1 MTGTPPEAELRAWLA
16 RHVADLVDLPEDEVD
31 VDQPLAELGLSSRDA
46 VVLAGALG
54 DLVDAPLPATA
65 LYEHPTIARLARHL
79 AGAGVEHAGGGPVT
93 GDDIAVVGVGCRLP
107 GGVTGPEGLWTF
119 LREGGDAV
127 APAPPDRW
135 PGLPEGTPR
144 FGGFLPDIKGFD
156 AEFFGIA
163 PHEAA
168 HADPQQRLVLEVSWE
183 ALHHAGIA
191 PDSLR
196 GTRTGVFVGISSGE
210 HGAAQAAD
218 LDRVEPWTATG
229 GALSIAANR
238 LSYLLD
244 LRGPSLA
251 VDTACSSSLVAVH
264 HACRSLRAGESDTAV
279 VAGVNLLLGPAV
291 TVAFHRAG
299 LLAAD
304 GRCKPFDAAADGI
317 ARAEGCAVAVL
328 KRLADARRDGDR
340 VLAVVRGSGVNSD
353 GRSNGLMAPNPRAQA
368 DLLRRVYAE
377 AGVDPT
383 RVDYVEAHGTGT
395 LLGDPIE
402 AGALREVLGGGPGVL
417 LLGSAKANFG
427 HTESAAG
434 LVGLVKAVLA
444 IHHGEIPPSPHFRAP
459 NPHIDFTGLRVVT
472 GPTPWPRRSGRIT
485 AGVSSFGFGGTNAH
499 VVLEEPPAPD
509 PVSRPGGPAFLVV
522 AGVSEQRVRRHAE
535 QLADW
540 LEGGRTDAGDL
551 PDLHDVGATLA
562 QRRGREPFAAVVS
575 GADRGS
581 VAAALRALPSGVRRV
596 EARTGA
602 VWVFS
607 GYGSG
612 WAGMGRRL
620 LAAEPVFADAVDELD
635 GLLAP
640 YSVRE
645 LLEVPGEGLGAGQV
659 ALFGVQVA
667 LARLW
672 ASRGVR
678 PAAVIGQ
685 SVGEVAAAVVAGAL
699 SLPDAALVMT
709 TRARLLDV
717 VDGAGGMAA
726 VELAADEVDDP
737 ALSVAVHAA
746 PRRCTVSGPAD
757 RLAALVGRVEAEG
770 GAARLLPLRTSG
782 HSPAVEPVLGELVD
796 ALRDVRGRPGDVP
809 LYGTVL
815 ADPRHAPPFTADYWA
830 AHMRRPV
837 RFTQAVSAA
846 LADGRTAFLEVS
858 PHPVALAAIAEHAPD
873 LLLVGTLRRD
883 ADEVEEFHDN
893 LAELHLHGLVRPRVV
908 VDVPT
913 APWAHREHWAAPRPR
928 GGGHPLLGQ
937 HVELPDGTHAWQA
950 DVGVAALPWLADH
963 RVQGTPVLPGAAYV
977 EMALAAG
984 SRAAGGPVGLRDVEF
999 EALLPLTGE
1008 VRLSTTL
1015 RGGRVEVHAKAED
1028 GWVRHATATVVPGVE
1043 GGGPGGGGPESNGPG
1058 RNGLEPVALYDRLAE
1073 VGMEYGPA
1081 FRGVREARAG
1091 GGVADC
1097 LLRRPDGPDRALRLP
1112 PTLLDSCLH
1121 ALAAAALDLAVD
1133 GPCLPVGIGAVRLHG
1148 DPRRADRCEAVVAGD
1163 ATGLTGSVR
1172 LRDDAGTLLAE
1183 VLDVRVRPVA
1193 AALPALE
1200 ARWERQD
1207 LPARGGPR
1215 TWLLLGCDPE
1225 VRAALVVAGH
1235 RVTGD
1240 PAEPADGVVFLPGRD
1255 GLEQDLV
1262 RLSALASGTRR
1273 LWVVTREAAVVLD
1286 GEPGAP
1292 EPAALRGAVRVL
1304 AFERP
1309 GLRASIVD
1317 VDDLA
1322 ALPRELAADLDDDE
1336 VAWRGGDRYAARL
1349 ARVDAG
1355 APAEVVAGGA
1365 YVVTGGL
1372 GGLGRVVARWLLD
1385 RGAARVVL
1393 NGRREPAAGVLEGLG
1408 GDVVVVTGDVAEPGV
1423 AEDLVAAA
1431 VAGGLPLRGV
1441 VHAAGVLADAP
1452 ADRVSPE
1459 DVRRVLRPKVDGA
1472 LRLHEATTGHRLDWF
1487 VLFSS
1492 AAALLGSPGQLAYAA
1507 ANAWLDGFAR
1517 WRRAGG
1523 LPATSIGFGAWSRV
1537 GLARDTDNPLLRPIS
1552 PAEGVA
1558 AVEALVRSGRAVT
1571 GVARFD
1577 PRAAVE
1583 LFPQLARR
1591 PFLAG
1596 FLQPGDLVA
1605 AGGDRLTAIV
1615 ERVLG
1620 AAPDPAAP
1628 LTSLGLDSLMAMRL
1642 RNAVEHELGARLPVP
1657 LLLRGASLQD
1667 LARHLDGEAGG
1678 DHAGGDHTGGDHAG
1692 RDHASGD
1699 PAGSAGRPGRR
1710 VEPRDP
1716 TERWLFG
1723 LCARVLGRRDFGV
1736 HDDFAAL
1743 GGSAA
1748 DLLALVRQ
1756 RAPGADLGGA
1766 RTVEAM
1772 AEHLRGRF
1780 EGADGPVRVL
1790 RAGGSLRPLH
1800 LFHPAGGPTGVY
1812 QPLVDLLPDRPCR
1825 GYERVDDVPDIP
1837 AKAKRY
1843 ADLVL
1848 AAQPS
1853 GPYLL
1858 GGWSFGGCL
1867 AHEVACRLV
1876 GGGHEVEL
1884 VVMID
1889 TVRPLPA
1896 PDVPPAELVRHRFE
1910 RYLAHVERVHG
1921 ASVELPW
1928 EALSGL
1934 DDVAQVD
1941 AVLTALV
1948 AAGVGISPG
1957 ALRHQRTS
1965 YLDARAAE
1973 RFTPRRFPGRVV
1985 FYRAT
1990 ERETLTTVLDPRYLR
2005 RQEDDDLGWADACGS
2020 LEVVPVPGDH
2030 LSMVDPP
2037 HVAVLADH
2045 LRRVLGG

>member
-1 MTGTPPEAELRAWLA
+1 
-16 RHVADLVDLPEDEVD
+16 
-31 VDQPLAELGLSSRDA
+31 
-46 VVLAGALG
+46 
-54 DLVDAPLPATA
+54 
-65 LYEHPTIARLARHL
+65 
-79 AGAGVEHAGGGPVT
+79 
-93 GDDIAVVGVGCRLP
+93 
-107 GGVTGPEGLWTF
+107 
-119 LREGGDAV
+119 
-127 APAPPDRW
+127 
-135 PGLPEGTPR
+135 
-144 FGGFLPDIKGFD
+144 
-156 AEFFGIA
+156 
-163 PHEAA
+163 
-168 HADPQQRLVLEVSWE
+168 
-183 ALHHAGIA
+183 
-191 PDSLR
+191 
-196 GTRTGVFVGISSGE
+196 
-210 HGAAQAAD
+210 
-218 LDRVEPWTATG
+218 
-229 GALSIAANR
+229 
-238 LSYLLD
+238 
-244 LRGPSLA
+244 
-251 VDTACSSSLVAVH
+251 
-264 HACRSLRAGESDTAV
+264 
-279 VAGVNLLLGPAV
+279 
-291 TVAFHRAG
+291 
-299 LLAAD
+299 
-304 GRCKPFDAAADGI
+304 
-317 ARAEGCAVAVL
+317 
-328 KRLADARRDGDR
+328 
-340 VLAVVRGSGVNSD
+340 
-353 GRSNGLMAPNPRAQA
+353 
-368 DLLRRVYAE
+368 
-377 AGVDPT
+377 
-383 RVDYVEAHGTGT
+383 
-395 LLGDPIE
+395 
-402 AGALREVLGGGPGVL
+402 
-417 LLGSAKANFG
+417 
-427 HTESAAG
+427 
-434 LVGLVKAVLA
+434 
-444 IHHGEIPPSPHFRAP
+444 
-459 NPHIDFTGLRVVT
+459 
-472 GPTPWPRRSGRIT
+472 
-485 AGVSSFGFGGTNAH
+485 
-499 VVLEEPPAPD
+499 
-509 PVSRPGGPAFLVV
+509 
-522 AGVSEQRVRRHAE
+522 
-535 QLADW
+535 
-540 LEGGRTDAGDL
+540 
-551 PDLHDVGATLA
+551 
-562 QRRGREPFAAVVS
+562 
-575 GADRGS
+575 
-581 VAAALRALPSGVRRV
+581 
-596 EARTGA
+596 
-602 VWVFS
+602 
-607 GYGSG
+607 
-612 WAGMGRRL
+612 
-620 LAAEPVFADAVDELD
+620 
-635 GLLAP
+635 
-640 YSVRE
+640 
-645 LLEVPGEGLGAGQV
+645 
-659 ALFGVQVA
+659 FGVQVA

-672 ASRGVR
+672 SSRGVR

-746 PRRCTVSGPAD
+746 PRRCTVSGPVD
-757 RLAALVGRVEAEG
+757 RLVALVDRVEAEG
-770 GAARLLPLRTSG
+770 RAARLLPLRTSG
-782 HSPAVEPVLGELVD
+782 HSPAVEPVLGELAEV
-796 ALRDVRGRPGDVP
+796 LRDVRGRTGDVP

-815 ADPRHAPPFTADYWA
+815 ADPRQAPPFTAAYWA
-830 AHMRRPV
+830 AHLRRPV
-837 RFTQAVSAA
+837 RFTQAVTAA
-846 LADGRTAFLEVS
+846 LEDGHTAFLEVS
-858 PHPVALAAIAEHAPD
+858 PHPVALAPIAEHAPD

-883 ADEVEEFHDN
+883 ADEVGAFHDN

-913 APWAHREHWAAPRPR
+913 APWAHREHWSAPRSR
-928 GGGHPLLGQ
+928 AGGHPLLGD

-950 DVGVAALPWLADH
+950 DVGVDALPWLGDH

-984 SRAAGGPVGLRDVEF
+984 TRATGGPVGLRDVEF
-999 EALLPLTGE
+999 EALLPLTEE

-1015 RGGRVEVHAKAED
+1015 RGGRVEVQAKTAD
-1028 GWVRHATATVVPGVE
+1028 GWVRHATATVVFEAGA
-1043 GGGPGGGGPESNGPG
+1043 GGGEAGGDGPGGGAASGMGGGAAAGGEAGSGAG
-1058 RNGLEPVALYDRLAE
+1058 QGEAAGGAAAGGVGEDGLEPVALYDRLAE

-1091 GGVADC
+1091 EGVAAC

-1121 ALAAAALDLAVD
+1121 ALAAAALDLSLD

-1148 DPRRADRCEAVVAGD
+1148 DPRRADRCEAVVTGD
-1163 ATGLTGSVR
+1163 AAGLTGSVR
-1172 LRDDAGTLLAE
+1172 LRDDAGALLAE

-1207 LPARGGPR
+1207 LPAGGGPR
-1215 TWLLLGCDPE
+1215 TWLVLGCDPE

-1240 PAEPADGVVFLPGRD
+1240 PADPADGIVFLPGRD

-1262 RLSALASGTRR
+1262 RLSALVAETRR

-1286 GEPGAP
+1286 GEAGAP

-1317 VDDLA
+1317 VDDPAVLA
-1322 ALPRELAADLDDDE
+1322 RELAADRDDDE
-1336 VAWRGGDRYAARL
+1336 VAWRCGDRYVARL
-1349 ARVDAG
+1349 GRVGVGVSAEVV
-1355 APAEVVAGGA
+1355 PAEVVLAEVVPAEVVPGGA

-1393 NGRREPAAGVLEGLG
+1393 NGRREPAARALAELGRDVVGPG

-1423 AEDLVAAA
+1423 AEELVAAA

-1452 ADRVSPE
+1452 ADRLSPD

-1517 WRRAGG
+1517 WRQAGG

-1537 GLARDTDNPLLRPIS
+1537 GLARDTVNPLLRPIS

-1558 AVEALVRSGRAVT
+1558 AVGALVRSGRAVT

-1583 LFPQLARR
+1583 LFPHLARR
-1591 PFLAG
+1591 PFLEG
-1596 FLQPGDLVA
+1596 FLRPVDRVA
-1605 AGGDRLTAIV
+1605 GGGDRLAAIV

-1620 AAPDPAAP
+1620 AAPDPDAP

-1657 LLLRGASLQD
+1657 LLLRGASLRD
-1667 LARHLDGEAGG
+1667 LARHLDGG
-1678 DHAGGDHTGGDHAG
+1678 
-1692 RDHASGD
+1692 ASGRPD
-1699 PAGSAGRPGRR
+1699 DGAGPPNRR

-1723 LCARVLGRRDFGV
+1723 LCAEVLGRRDFGV
-1736 HDDFAAL
+1736 HDDFTAL
-1743 GGSAA
+1743 GGSVAA
-1748 DLLALVRQ
+1748 LLALVRR
-1756 RAPGADLGGA
+1756 RAPGADLGDA

-1800 LFHPAGGPTGVY
+1800 LFHPAGGPTSVY
-1812 QPLVDLLPDRPCR
+1812 QPLVDLLPDRPCL
-1825 GYERVDDVPDIP
+1825 GYERVDDLPDIP

-1848 AAQPS
+1848 AAQPA

-1876 GGGHEVEL
+1876 EGGHEVGL

-1910 RYLAHVERVHG
+1910 RYLAHVGRVHG
-1921 ASVELPW
+1921 AAVELPW
-1928 EALSGL
+1928 EAVSGL

-1941 AVLTALV
+1941 AVLAALV

-1973 RFTPRRFPGRVV
+1973 RFTPRHFPGRVV

-1990 ERETLTTVLDPRYLR
+1990 EREALTTVLDPRYLR
-2005 RQEDDDLGWADACGS
+2005 LQGDDDLGWADACGS

-2030 LSMVDPP
+2030 LSLVDVP
-2037 HVAVLADH
+2037 HVAVIADH
-2045 LRRVLGG
+2045 LRDVLGG